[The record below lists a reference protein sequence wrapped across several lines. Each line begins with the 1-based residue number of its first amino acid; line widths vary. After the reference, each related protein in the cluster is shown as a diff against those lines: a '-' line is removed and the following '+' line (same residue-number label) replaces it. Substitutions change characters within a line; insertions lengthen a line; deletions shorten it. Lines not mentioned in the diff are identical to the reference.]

1 MLKII
6 LRIVFFF
13 TIKKSLS
20 KMKLGDIM
28 QRYFIEKK
36 ENNIFILSKDDS
48 YHINTVMR
56 MKLEDNIEIICDK
69 KLYISKIIELNPL
82 VKAEI
87 IREIEFNN
95 ELSTSVT
102 IVQSSVKEQKM
113 DYILQKTTELGVSE
127 IVPYMAARSV
137 VKLDN
142 KQDKKIERW
151 QKIVKEASEQSKR
164 NYIPVVRNAVTL
176 SNLVNLSDYDMKF
189 LCTVN
194 ESSQNIKKV
203 LSNLDRNGRM
213 LFVIGPE
220 GGFTEEEETKMIE
233 NGFISLSLGS
243 SVLRTETAS
252 TFIMSVIRYL
262 DME

>member
-1 MLKII
+1 
-6 LRIVFFF
+6 
-13 TIKKSLS
+13 
-20 KMKLGDIM
+20 M
-28 QRYFIEKK
+28 QRYFVEKK
-36 ENNIFILSKDDS
+36 ESDIFLLSSDDS
-48 YHINTVMR
+48 YHINIVMR
-56 MKLEDNIEIICDK
+56 MNVFDKVEIVFDNR
-69 KLYISKIIELNPL
+69 LYVCEIIELNPL
-82 VKAEI
+82 VKVKVLDNVDI
-87 IREIEFNN
+87 NN
-95 ELSTSVT
+95 ELSIQVT
-102 IVQSSVKEQKM
+102 IVQSLVKEQKM

-127 IVPYMAARSV
+127 IIPYMAARSI
-137 VKLDN
+137 VKIDN

-164 NYIPVVRNAVTL
+164 NNIPIIRNAISL
-176 SNLVNLSDYDMKF
+176 SNLVKLSDYDMKF
-189 LCTVN
+189 LCSVN

-203 LSNLDRNGRM
+203 LSNINRNVKM

-220 GGFTEEEETKMIE
+220 GGFTEEEEKCLID